1 MDDSP
6 VITHKYSTSAAN
18 NKNLR
23 LNQDLSQLSM
33 NEDEETSDLVAALPG
48 DCSANTVGAADSKNE
63 SSSMDADDKQKFLSN
78 FSIDAIWE
86 ELARIKNHKEKVD
99 HNYQRV
105 MMQLKSPDPTSNN

>member
-1 MDDSP
+1 
-6 VITHKYSTSAAN
+6 
-18 NKNLR
+18 
-23 LNQDLSQLSM
+23 M
-33 NEDEETSDLVAALPG
+33 NDEEESSDLVAALPG
-48 DCSANTVGAADSKNE
+48 DNSANTVGASNFVDNE
-63 SSSMDADDKQKFLSN
+63 RSIDDDKQKFLSN